1 MVFNMKNPNGYGPVV
16 KLSGNRRHPFAVRK
30 TVGWNEKG
38 HPIYQSIGYTATR
51 EEGLMLLAEFNR
63 NPYDIDLHK
72 ITVLEVYHM
81 WSDRDFP
88 KMKKGSV
95 SSLKSAWKH
104 CTSVYQLKYK
114 ELKAYQMQDCIDHC
128 GCGYSTQWAI
138 KNLFGHLDKF
148 ALELDI
154 IVKCNSI
161 LTTAP
166 PIPETSKVPFT
177 EEEIQRVWEVQNQP
191 WCDSVLCFLY
201 MGWRISELLSV
212 KLSDVNLE
220 NMTIMSGTKTDSG
233 KNRIVPIH
241 PRILPF
247 IKARYAEGNEY
258 LFCNKKGK
266 HCSSQAY
273 YSIWKDIMGQLEM
286 THTPHECR
294 HTFRSRLDSAG
305 GNKKCI
311 DLLMGHKSKDTGE
324 RVYTHKTIQELRD
337 TICLLL

>member
-1 MVFNMKNPNGYGPVV
+1 
-16 KLSGNRRHPFAVRK
+16 
-30 TVGWNEKG
+30 
-38 HPIYQSIGYTATR
+38 
-51 EEGLMLLAEFNR
+51 
-63 NPYDIDLHK
+63 
-72 ITVLEVYHM
+72 
-81 WSDRDFP
+81 
-88 KMKKGSV
+88 
-95 SSLKSAWKH
+95 
-104 CTSVYQLKYK
+104 
-114 ELKAYQMQDCIDHC
+114 MQDCIDHC